1 MAKKRKEQENLE
13 FNMTPMID
21 VTFQLIIFFIIA
33 GTIVSDELAALK
45 VPNPTET
52 MAREEF
58 NRKEHGGL
66 IVNIVS
72 EAGDSDDDGPDA
84 SRAKYWVV
92 HGDQLDVGDI
102 EALKDVFQDEV
113 KNLSPDKKALF
124 TLEIR
129 GDYRVQYGDI
139 ETVLLA
145 AAESGIPKMNIT
157 AIADTKTNED

>member
-1 MAKKRKEQENLE
+1 MAKKRKEQENIE

-45 VPNPTET
+45 VPDPTET

-58 NRKEHGGL
+58 NGDGGL

-72 EAGDSDDDGPDA
+72 EVGDGDEEGPEA

-92 HGDQLDVGDI
+92 RRIEIPVGDI
-102 EALKDVFQDEV
+102 DRLKEEFSKSVEG
-113 KNLSPDKKALF
+113 LSPDKKAKF
-124 TLEIR
+124 TVEIR

-145 AAESGIPKMNIT
+145 AAEAGIPKMNIT
-157 AIADTKTNED
+157 AIADTRTNKD

>member
-1 MAKKRKEQENLE
+1 MAKKRQQSDNIE

-45 VPNPTET
+45 VPKPTET

-58 NRKEHGGL
+58 NKIPHL

-72 EAGDSDDDGPDA
+72 SAGDTESEDPDT
-84 SRAKYWVV
+84 SLAKYWFVNRKEIEPT
-92 HGDQLDVGDI
+92 DI
-102 EALKDVFQDEV
+102 EMLKDEMRVVF
-113 KNLSPDKKALF
+113 DKVPVDKRPKFAV
-124 TLEIR
+124 EIR

-139 ETVLLA
+139 EMVLLA
-145 AAESGIPKMNIT
+145 AAEVGIPKMNIT
-157 AIADTKTNED
+157 AIVEARE

>member
-1 MAKKRKEQENLE
+1 MAKRRQQPENIE

-33 GTIVSDELAALK
+33 GQIVSDELAALK
-45 VPNPTET
+45 VPRPTET

-58 NRKEHGGL
+58 NADDHI

-72 EAGDSDDDGPDA
+72 SAGDTDEEGPDA
-84 SRAKYWVV
+84 SLAKYWQVNTEKIE
-92 HGDQLDVGDI
+92 DLDI
-102 EALKDVFQDEV
+102 ERLKEEMRKIYDHISEADRPTFAV
-113 KNLSPDKKALF
+113 
-124 TLEIR
+124 EIR

-145 AAESGIPKMNIT
+145 AAEVGIPRMNIT
-157 AIADTKTNED
+157 AIVEARRE

>member
-45 VPNPTET
+45 VPRPTET
-52 MAREEF
+52 EAREEF
-58 NRKEHGGL
+58 NTTTGI

-72 EAGDSDDDGPDA
+72 EMGDEEGEGPEA
-84 SRAKYWVV
+84 SRAKYWFV
-92 HGDQLDVGDI
+92 HRKEIDVGDI
-102 EALKDVFQDEV
+102 DELKRVLEETV
-113 KNLSPDKKALF
+113 KKLSPKEKAKF
-124 TLEIR
+124 TVEIR

-145 AAESGIPKMNIT
+145 CAEAGIPKMNIT
-157 AIADTKTNED
+157 AIADTKRND